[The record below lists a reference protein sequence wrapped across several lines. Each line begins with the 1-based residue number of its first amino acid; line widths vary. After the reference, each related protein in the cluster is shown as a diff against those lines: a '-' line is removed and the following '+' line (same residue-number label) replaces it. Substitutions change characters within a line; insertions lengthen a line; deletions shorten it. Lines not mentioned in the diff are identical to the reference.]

1 MSGLGE
7 RLKNS
12 ADFFSIGLLARTL
25 FAPFRQISAGAAMG
39 NSLDARL
46 KAFGDRL
53 FSRIIGAVIR
63 TFIIILGILALTAQ
77 AILGLALAIIWPA
90 IPVAPVACVL
100 LAVIGVSF

>member
-12 ADFFSIGLLARTL
+12 ADFFSIGLLVKTL

-46 KAFGDRL
+46 RAFGDRL

-63 TFIIILGILALTAQ
+63 TFIIILGVLALAAQ
-77 AILGLALAIIWPA
+77 AIFGLILAIIWPV
-90 IPVAPVACVL
+90 IPVMPVACVFL
-100 LAVIGVSF
+100 TVIGVSF